1 MALGPPFVVQ
11 IETKSGSSFG
21 DTMNDLRSWLDHRKI
36 QTPSFLPITQP
47 DGGIGF
53 EIGFNS
59 EDEAP
64 PFRTGVWLNLACPDV
79 SRRDAGFVSRI
90 AAKRCDEEGRD
101 ISSPYSQVSTG
112 GRLSAQQCFSVSS
125 SRRRTF
131 PVFR

>member
-21 DTMNDLRSWLDHRKI
+21 DTMNDLRSWLDHRKSK
-36 QTPSFLPITQP
+36 QRLSCRLPNLTAAF
-47 DGGIGF
+47 GF

-90 AAKRCDEEGRD
+90 AAKRCDEEGRG
-101 ISSPYSQVSTG
+101 ISSP
-112 GRLSAQQCFSVSS
+112 
-125 SRRRTF
+125 
-131 PVFR
+131 